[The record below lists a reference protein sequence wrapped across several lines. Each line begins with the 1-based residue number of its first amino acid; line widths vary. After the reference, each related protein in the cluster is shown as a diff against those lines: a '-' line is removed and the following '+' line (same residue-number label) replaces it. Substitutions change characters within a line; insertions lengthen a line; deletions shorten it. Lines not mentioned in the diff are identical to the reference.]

1 MMGVCAGCC
10 EVAMALNA
18 LSIASCFHFRM
29 RSLVNRFSSESINFP
44 QPWHSQIPF
53 AALLRSSAVCP
64 WS

>member
-1 MMGVCAGCC
+1 
-10 EVAMALNA
+10 MALNA
-18 LSIASCFHFRM
+18 LSIASYFHFRM

-53 AALLRSSAVCP
+53 AALLRSSAVSP